1 MQIYFTTFTAN
12 FKNLSR
18 LSNRDLMIQG
28 SFDNTDMKWKDDIK
42 NILPFTVFLPGKE
55 IPTSTERYLYL
66 RKPLS
71 LESYVMHHRKGET
84 YKAIVVC
91 MVN

>member
-1 MQIYFTTFTAN
+1 MHIYFTTFTAN

-42 NILPFTVFLPGKE
+42 NILPFTVFLPGNE
-55 IPTSTERYLYL
+55 IPTNTERYL
-66 RKPLS
+66 
-71 LESYVMHHRKGET
+71 
-84 YKAIVVC
+84 
-91 MVN
+91 

>member
-1 MQIYFTTFTAN
+1 MHIYFTTFTAN

-42 NILPFTVFLPGKE
+42 NILPFYCVSPWKRNSNEYRT
-55 IPTSTERYLYL
+55 
-66 RKPLS
+66 LS
-71 LESYVMHHRKGET
+71 LSKETPFIRKLCH
-84 YKAIVVC
+84 ASP
-91 MVN
+91 